1 MKSVRTFEI
10 LHIDLDED
18 LSYGNVDGFCK
29 DDKGYYYFHGYD
41 TERDS
46 WCIDFYVLTDE
57 LSQRLLKLVEREK
70 SLFDIEDE
78 YKHLTNEFFEIES
91 ELELIRLNVIFEDV
105 DFCKVCKV
113 KGSLRSWWHEPT
125 FFEVI
130 K

>member
-1 MKSVRTFEI
+1 MKSVHTFEI

-29 DDKGYYYFHGYD
+29 DDKDCYYFHGYD
-41 TERDS
+41 TERNS
-46 WCIDFYVLTDE
+46 WCIDFYVLNDE
-57 LSQRLLKLVEREK
+57 LTQRLLKLVEREK

-78 YKHLTNEFFEIES
+78 YKHLTNEFFDIES

-113 KGSLRSWWHEPT
+113 QGSLRSWWHEPT